1 MKKLKERWQIK
12 SNLQLA
18 IIFVVFAIN
27 GSLSAKIGFFIM
39 ELISVNKA
47 TFNVVVYYLIAT
59 ITITLIY
66 PFLLIG
72 ISFIFGQFDFFFK
85 FSKKMLKTIGLG
97 FIFKEKKTY
106 D

>member
-12 SNLQLA
+12 SNFQLA

-39 ELISVNKA
+39 ELMSVNKA
-47 TFNVVVYYLIAT
+47 IFNIVVYYLIAT
-59 ITITLIY
+59 IIITLIY
-66 PFLLIG
+66 PFLLIAVG
-72 ISFIFGQFDFFFK
+72 FIFGQFGFFFN

-97 FIFKEKKTY
+97 FVFK
-106 D
+106 

>member
-1 MKKLKERWQIK
+1 MKKLKKRWQIK

-47 TFNVVVYYLIAT
+47 TFNIVVYYLLAT
-59 ITITLIY
+59 IVVTLIY
-66 PFLLIG
+66 PFLLIAIG
-72 ISFIFGQFDFFFK
+72 FIFGQFSFFFN

-97 FIFKEKKTY
+97 FVFK
-106 D
+106 